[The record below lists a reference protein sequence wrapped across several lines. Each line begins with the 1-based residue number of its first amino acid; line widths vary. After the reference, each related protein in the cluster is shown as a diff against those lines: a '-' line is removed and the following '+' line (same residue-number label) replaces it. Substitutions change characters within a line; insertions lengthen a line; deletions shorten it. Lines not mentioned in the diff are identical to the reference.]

1 MSTASLMYY
10 PGYNAYKTYVA
21 LKNHFTS
28 DSYDYFKYK
37 GRVRVKEESFLKRK
51 DKFYFEKIEK
61 KYQEDLVG
69 FFVSHLISDQTS
81 WIGTMIGDQAE
92 RVFNEWKKKK
102 QSLKY
107 SFKEDMITIR
117 DYMDDTDMSFD
128 SVFTCVDG
136 QHPVILKLLIGEE
149 ISLESFIIL
158 DRVLNFI
165 RHLDHFLLDEYV
177 WLEYNK
183 KVRKYS
189 PFVITDKKEYHMVMK
204 NVFV

>member
-1 MSTASLMYY
+1 MYY

-37 GRVRVKEESFLKRK
+37 GKARVKEETFLKRK
-51 DKFYFEKIEK
+51 DKFFFEKIEK
-61 KYQEDLVG
+61 KYQEDLVD
-69 FFVSHLISDQTS
+69 FFISNLVMDQSS
-81 WIGTMIGDQAE
+81 WIGTMVGDKAE
-92 RVFNEWKKKK
+92 RIFSEWKKKK

-107 SFKEDMITIR
+107 SFKEDMVTIR
-117 DYMDDTDMSFD
+117 NYMDENEVSFD
-128 SVFTCVDG
+128 EIFTCVDD
-136 QHPVILKLLIGEE
+136 QHPIVLKLLIGEE

-189 PFVITDKKEYHMVMK
+189 PFVVTDKKEYHMVMK
-204 NVFV
+204 NVFI